1 MKVLINML
9 GYPYKDDS
17 HAFMESD
24 VTQHIGDF
32 PMQINR
38 GDYSKIVVGL
48 DWGQHD
54 HSIVVL
60 GIKET
65 GMIDVIR
72 MFRVK
77 KSVGVD
83 HLEEDL
89 NTIIY
94 TLDNYKPDLI
104 LADEGYNMNYNDKL
118 KAYYGINHV
127 YGVKTRSA
135 RSNGDAVAHFSDTDN
150 TVTIDKLSQVLLLM
164 ASLRR
169 GDFRFYK
176 GKYGL
181 DDMERLFIEHAKNV
195 IIRAD
200 EVENNITHQIEEQ
213 LIITRKGGDHLFIAM
228 TYAYV
233 AMRKI
238 IAERSNQ
245 AIDVSTLGTSI
256 DFEQTDLQKELNVKK
271 KTIDF

>member
-1 MKVLINML
+1 MKILIN
-9 GYPYKDDS
+9 
-17 HAFMESD
+17 
-24 VTQHIGDF
+24 TQHE
-32 PMQINR
+32 
-38 GDYSKIVVGL
+38 
-48 DWGQHD
+48 

-164 ASLRR
+164 ASLRTEAELYQEY
-169 GDFRFYK
+169 DFIVEIPNT
-176 GKYGL
+176 GIN
-181 DDMERLFIEHAKNV
+181 EIELKAE
-195 IIRAD
+195 IS
-200 EVENNITHQIEEQ
+200 
-213 LIITRKGGDHLFIAM
+213 LI
-228 TYAYV
+228 
-233 AMRKI
+233 
-238 IAERSNQ
+238 S
-245 AIDVSTLGTSI
+245 
-256 DFEQTDLQKELNVKK
+256 
-271 KTIDF
+271 

>member
-1 MKVLINML
+1 M
-9 GYPYKDDS
+9 
-17 HAFMESD
+17 
-24 VTQHIGDF
+24 QHE
-32 PMQINR
+32 
-38 GDYSKIVVGL
+38 
-48 DWGQHD
+48 

-127 YGVKTRSA
+127 YGVETRSA
-135 RSNGDAVAHFSDTDN
+135 RSNGDPVAHFNDN
-150 TVTIDKLSQVLLLM
+150 DNKVTIDKLSQVLLLM

-176 GKYGL
+176 SKYGL

-195 IIRAD
+195 IIRAE

-245 AIDVSTLGTSI
+245 AIDVSTLGNTV